1 MIKCT
6 MLAILLVIISLN
18 SFSGSLSKVKMNTS
32 FGEIIVE
39 LDTVRAPIS
48 ANNFLQNVKNEVYK
62 DAIFY
67 RVVRPDNQPNSK
79 VKIEVIQGGIY
90 TQIRFGEIPK
100 IEHETTEVTGIKHL
114 DGTISMARSKPGS
127 ASTEFFICVGEQPE
141 LDFGGTRNPDGQ
153 GFAAFGR
160 VIDGMDVV
168 RKIQE
173 QKDLKQTLVTPI
185 KITSTELL

>member
-1 MIKCT
+1 MIKCK
-6 MLAILLVIISLN
+6 MLAILLVMISLN